1 MQRNLFYTSAI
12 ILAIGASLSACA
24 PSVSLSDLSRP
35 GYGVNPVPAVSLD
48 PPYVRTPYSFSSQQ
62 FGSQQPCLMS
72 NPRCTPDM
80 QLQWAEAN
88 QR

>member
-1 MQRNLFYTSAI
+1 M
-12 ILAIGASLSACA
+12 
-24 PSVSLSDLSRP
+24 
-35 GYGVNPVPAVSLD
+35 NPHPAVSLD
-48 PPYVRTPYSFSSQQ
+48 PPYVRTPYSFGSQP

-72 NPRCTPDM
+72 NPRCTPDL